1 MFFNFAQP
9 FVFPPYWLNK
19 PVRTIDKDK
28 PLPSAASV
36 RTIDKVHDTD
46 LYTSELLGN
55 LYQCPLAIKWED
67 EANWWQLP
75 FDPIISVSGSNSIV
89 RTDVLRMDNSRE
101 ERRGTVKEVWSQQD
115 YQVQIA
121 GMFIG
126 SNGDF
131 PENDMRKLRAYCE
144 ERKVIEVMCSLLD
157 VFGINRL
164 AIESFDFA
172 HTPGYENQQFAI
184 KAYSD
189 EDFSLLI

>member
-9 FVFPPYWLNK
+9 FVLPPYWLNR
-19 PVRTIDKDK
+19 PVQVIDKHY
-28 PLPSAASV
+28 PLPA
-36 RTIDKVHDTD
+36 
-46 LYTSELLGN
+46 TSEMLGN
-55 LYQCPLAIKWED
+55 LYQCPLWIKWENEPD
-67 EANWWQLP
+67 DFETGWWRLP
-75 FDPIISVSGSNSIV
+75 LDPVISVSGGNQIV
-89 RTDVLRMDNSRE
+89 RTDVLRQDNSRT

-126 SNGDF
+126 KDGYF
-131 PENDMRKLRAYCE
+131 PLEDIHRLREYCE
-144 ERKVIEVMCSLLD
+144 GRKVVLCCNDLLEA
-157 VFGINRL
+157 FGINRL

-172 HTPGYENQQFAI
+172 HTTGYENQQFAI

>member
-1 MFFNFAQP
+1 M
-9 FVFPPYWLNK
+9 
-19 PVRTIDKDK
+19 
-28 PLPSAASV
+28 
-36 RTIDKVHDTD
+36 
-46 LYTSELLGN
+46 LGN
-55 LYQCPLAIKWED
+55 LYQCPLWIKWENEPD
-67 EANWWQLP
+67 DFETGWWRLP
-75 FDPIISVSGSNSIV
+75 FDPVISVSGGNQIV
-89 RTDVLRMDNSRE
+89 RTDVLRQDNSRT

-126 SNGDF
+126 KDGYF
-131 PENDMRKLRAYCE
+131 PLEDIHRLREYCE
-144 ERKVIEVMCSLLD
+144 GRKVVLCCNDLLEA
-157 VFGINRL
+157 FGINRL

>member
-9 FVFPPYWLNK
+9 FVLPPYWLNR
-19 PVRTIDKDK
+19 PVQVIDKHS
-28 PLPSAASV
+28 PLPAAS
-36 RTIDKVHDTD
+36 
-46 LYTSELLGN
+46 EMLGN
-55 LYQCPLAIKWED
+55 LYQCPLWIKWENESD
-67 EANWWQLP
+67 DFETGWWRLP
-75 FDPIISVSGSNSIV
+75 LDPVISVSGGNQIV
-89 RTDVLRMDNSRE
+89 RTDVLRQDNSRT

-126 SNGDF
+126 KDGYF
-131 PENDMRKLRAYCE
+131 PLEDIHRLREYCE
-144 ERKVIEVMCSLLD
+144 GREVVLCCNDLLEA
-157 VFGINRL
+157 FGINRL

>member
-9 FVFPPYWLNK
+9 FVLPPYWLNR
-19 PVRTIDKDK
+19 PVQVIDKHY
-28 PLPSAASV
+28 PLPAAS
-36 RTIDKVHDTD
+36 
-46 LYTSELLGN
+46 EMLGN
-55 LYQCPLAIKWED
+55 LYQCPLWIKWENEPD
-67 EANWWQLP
+67 DFETGWWRLP
-75 FDPIISVSGSNSIV
+75 FDPVISVSGGNQIV
-89 RTDVLRMDNSRE
+89 RTDVLRQDNSRT

-126 SNGDF
+126 KDGYF
-131 PENDMRKLRAYCE
+131 PLEDIHRLREYCE
-144 ERKVIEVMCSLLD
+144 RREVVLCCNDLLEA
-157 VFGINRL
+157 FGINRL

>member
-9 FVFPPYWLNK
+9 FVLPPYWLNR
-19 PVRTIDKDK
+19 PVQVIDKNY
-28 PLPSAASV
+28 PLPA
-36 RTIDKVHDTD
+36 
-46 LYTSELLGN
+46 TSEMLGN
-55 LYQCPLAIKWED
+55 LYQCPLWIKWENEPD
-67 EANWWQLP
+67 DFETGWWRLP
-75 FDPIISVSGSNSIV
+75 FDPVISVSGGNQIV
-89 RTDVLRMDNSRE
+89 RTDVLRQDNSRT

-126 SNGDF
+126 KDGSF
-131 PENDMRKLRAYCE
+131 PLEDIHRLREYCE
-144 ERKVIEVMCSLLD
+144 RREVVLCCNDLLEA
-157 VFGINRL
+157 FGINRL